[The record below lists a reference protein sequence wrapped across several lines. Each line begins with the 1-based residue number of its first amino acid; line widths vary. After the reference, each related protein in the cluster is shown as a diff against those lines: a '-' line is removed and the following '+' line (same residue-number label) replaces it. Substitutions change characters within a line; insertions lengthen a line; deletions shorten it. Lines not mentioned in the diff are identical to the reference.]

1 MGAVGMLS
9 EPSTLGTGLTRYER
23 GRVDTMIAVAAR
35 LRRMADDANCGSVD
49 AADLLAYASRL
60 DRDVGLVSLD
70 GLYSTLG
77 SYNCLIDR
85 ELTADD
91 LIGANLFGQYRMPRF
106 ERMCVRNVL
115 EGSAVDIARVLDC
128 LRGEQ
133 FALYAEDLLE
143 VSRHL
148 LDIAERCLLAPGEED
163 GDE

>member
-1 MGAVGMLS
+1 MVAVGMLS

-23 GRVDTMIAVAAR
+23 GRVDMRIVVAAR

-60 DRDVGLVSLD
+60 DRDMGLVSLD
-70 GLYSTLG
+70 GIYSTLG
-77 SYNCLIDR
+77 SSNCLIDR

-91 LIGANLFGQYRMPRF
+91 LIGAELFGQYRMPRF

-133 FALYAEDLLE
+133 FALYAADLLE